1 MKHVIKISVEGE
13 YGVGSIALQLEDNM
27 SEMTGPLITM
37 LSGVSK
43 NLVGIQQVVVDDD
56 GVVRSMEVPI
66 EMLRSSFGKINSLM
80 DGIDDIS
87 LEEKEKI
94 INELERRLKDDA
106 DE

>member
-1 MKHVIKISVEGE
+1 
-13 YGVGSIALQLEDNM
+13 
-27 SEMTGPLITM
+27 M

-80 DGIDDIS
+80 DGIEDIS

-94 INELERRLKDDA
+94 ISELERRLKDDT